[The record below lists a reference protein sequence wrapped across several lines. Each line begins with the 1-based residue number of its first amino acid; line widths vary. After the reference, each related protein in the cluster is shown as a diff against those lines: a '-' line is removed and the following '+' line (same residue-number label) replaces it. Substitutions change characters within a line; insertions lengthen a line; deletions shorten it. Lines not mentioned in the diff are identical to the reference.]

1 MLFKLSLK
9 NQKKSTR
16 DYSIY
21 FLTLILGVSI
31 FYIFNSIS
39 TQTAMMEIS
48 STKSEIIETMNTALS
63 AMSVVVS
70 FVLGFLIAYASQFLI
85 KKRKKEFG
93 LYLMLGMKKF
103 DICKMIF
110 IETVVIGIISLGAGL
125 IIGIGLSQFMSLLV
139 ANLFEAN
146 MEKFIFVVSPS
157 AILKTVIYFVIIYI
171 VVLIMNLFT
180 ITRSKLID
188 LLTAHRKKE
197 KQVVKNPVISFIV
210 FSIACIM
217 LGYAYYNVT
226 AGMENLTE
234 TSDVL
239 LQIILGIVGTF
250 LTVWS
255 ISSLVLTITKHIPR
269 LYHNGINSFVISEVS
284 NKINSTVISISII
297 CLLLFSTICLL
308 SSSFAL
314 KNYKET
320 ELLKQAP
327 ISLTLSK
334 EMIDGYSIKEILEY
348 KNLDSSIYSNATDFY
363 TYKSNEVTYKTLLG
377 SYAEEMVENDPQMNS
392 LMDITLPVI
401 NESDYNKVAKIYNDE
416 IVDLEDNQYQ
426 IICNTESQTNMYNTA
441 LLKEEN
447 NIINVFNEQLY
458 SKNNHV
464 LEGRLS
470 NEYYPTNYG
479 LLVVPD
485 SIDLSNLD
493 YFTNYV
499 LVDELDEETEN
510 FVISEQFD
518 QTINPEN
525 KRWASIMIGSQQQ
538 IIDDS
543 IGSSGMMIFISLYLG
558 FVFMISGAAL
568 LALKQMSDT
577 IDSKDKYAILKKLG
591 ASQKDV
597 HNALFKQMSI
607 FFGLP
612 LILAVIHSIFGI
624 QVCNFIL
631 GIYKFDGMLQSIL
644 TCSALILL
652 IYGGYF
658 IVSYINCKRMIR

>member
-1 MLFKLSLK
+1 MLFNLSLK
-9 NQKKSTR
+9 NQRKSIK

-21 FLTLILGVSI
+21 FFTLILGVSI
-31 FYIFNSIS
+31 FYIFNAIGS
-39 TQTAMMEIS
+39 QTAMMEIS
-48 STKSEIIETMNTALS
+48 STKSEIIETMNIALS

-93 LYLMLGMKKF
+93 LYLMLGMKKT

-110 IETVVIGIISLGAGL
+110 FETIIIGIISLGVGL
-125 IIGIGLSQFMSLLV
+125 IIGIGMSQFMSLLV

-146 MEKFIFVVSPS
+146 MKKFIFVISTD

-171 VVLIMNLFT
+171 VVLIMNLFI
-180 ITRSKLID
+180 ITKSKLID
-188 LLTAHRKKE
+188 LMTAHRKKE
-197 KQVVKNPVISFIV
+197 KEVVKNPIISLIV
-210 FSIACIM
+210 FISACIM

-226 AGMENLTE
+226 AGMENLIT

-239 LQIILGIVGTF
+239 LQIILGIIGTF
-250 LTVWS
+250 LIFWS
-255 ISSLVLTITKHIPR
+255 VSNLALTISKRIPGF
-269 LYHNGINSFVISEVS
+269 YHHGMNSFVMSEVS
-284 NKINSTVISISII
+284 SKINSTVISISII

-314 KNYKET
+314 KNYKKDQ
-320 ELLKQAP
+320 LIKQAP
-327 ISLTLSK
+327 IALSLSK
-334 EMIDGYSIKEILEY
+334 EMDDGHSIEEILKE
-348 KNLDSSIYSNATDFY
+348 KNIDSSLYIDATNFY

-377 SYAEEMVENDPQMNS
+377 SFGEEMVANDSQMNT
-392 LMDITLPVI
+392 LMDIPLPVI
-401 NESDYNKVAKIYNDE
+401 NESDYNKVAKIYGDE
-416 IVDLEDNQYQ
+416 IIDLADNEYQ
-426 IICNTESQTNMYNTA
+426 IICDTESQTKMFDNA
-441 LLKEEN
+441 LLNDEN
-447 NIINVFNEQLY
+447 NVIYVFDNELY
-458 SKNNHV
+458 SKYNHV
-464 LEGRLS
+464 LEGRLC
-470 NEYYPTNYG
+470 NAYYPTNYG

-485 SIDLSNLD
+485 RIDLSNLD
-493 YFTNYV
+493 YFSNYV
-499 LVDELDEETEN
+499 LVNELDEETEEY
-510 FVISEQFD
+510 VISDEFD
-518 QTINPEN
+518 QTINPED

-577 IDSKDKYAILKKLG
+577 IDSKDKYSVLEKLG
-591 ASQKDV
+591 ASKKDV
-597 HNALFKQMSI
+597 NNALFKQVSI

-644 TCSALILL
+644 TCSVLIIL

-658 IVSYINCKRMIR
+658 IISYLNSKRMIK

>member
-9 NQKKSTR
+9 NQKKSIR
-16 DYSIY
+16 NYSIY

>member
-9 NQKKSTR
+9 NQKKSIR

>member
-9 NQKKSTR
+9 NQKKSIR

-334 EMIDGYSIKEILEY
+334 EMIDGYYIKEILEY

>member
-9 NQKKSTR
+9 NQKKSIR

-234 TSDVL
+234 TSDAL

>member
-9 NQKKSTR
+9 NQKKSIR

-377 SYAEEMVENDPQMNS
+377 IYAEEMVENDPQMNS

>member
-9 NQKKSTR
+9 NQKKSIK

-21 FLTLILGVSI
+21 FFTLILGVSI

-85 KKRKKEFG
+85 KKRKNEFG

-103 DICKMIF
+103 NICKMIF
-110 IETVVIGIISLGAGL
+110 IETVVIGIISLGVGL

-188 LLTAHRKKE
+188 LMTAHRKKE

-239 LQIILGIVGTF
+239 LQIVLGIVGTF
-250 LTVWS
+250 LIVWS

-334 EMIDGYSIKEILEY
+334 EMIDGYSIKEILED
-348 KNLDSSIYSNATDFY
+348 KKLDSSIYSSATDFY

-401 NESDYNKVAKIYNDE
+401 NESDYNKVAKIYSDE

-510 FVISEQFD
+510 FVMSEQFD

-525 KRWASIMIGSQQQ
+525 KRWASIIIGSQQQ

-577 IDSKDKYAILKKLG
+577 IDSKDKYAVLKKLG
-591 ASQKDV
+591 ASKKDV

-644 TCSALILL
+644 TCSVLILL

-658 IVSYINCKRMIR
+658 IVSYINSKRMIR

>member
-9 NQKKSTR
+9 NQKKSIR

-464 LEGRLS
+464 LEGRLN